1 MIKTFREY
9 ISNGSNVEDLLSK
22 LIKISW
28 ERYNPEIRDFF
39 DKISSKDADV
49 RQLMQQLDSASRPN
63 EDPDVVSK
71 NASDSNFGNGE
82 L

>member
-9 ISNGSNVEDLLSK
+9 ISNNSNIDGLLSQ
-22 LIKISW
+22 LIKLTW

-39 DKISSKDADV
+39 DKISSKDADI
-49 RQLMQQLDSASRPN
+49 RQLIQQLDSAMTPA